1 MSGKLNRRGFLRGAL
16 VAAAAA
22 AGLSLE
28 EKILMTA
35 MANGVDVNEQ
45 KKNDKSSGRM
55 PTGKIGNLEIS
66 RLISGGNIIGG
77 WCHARDLLYVSD
89 LAQEYL
95 TEEKTFE
102 TLELIEEKGINAI
115 VIDMIQLELIKKYR
129 YERARD
135 IQTIVS
141 VRQAWD
147 KWGKPE
153 WEDLKRNID
162 ETIEHGPDAM
172 LVHGGYCDRLVETGK
187 EKNVELLCKAIEYI
201 RKQDLAAGLGS
212 HSIYVPM
219 ACDKMGVEPD
229 FYFKTFHHDKY
240 WSATP
245 KERRRKFC
253 VDAKRYQ
260 DHNEFHDNI
269 FCLNPEKTA
278 EYMKKKKKPWIGFK
292 VLAAGAIHPK
302 SGFKYAFENGVDF
315 IAVGMFDFQVIE
327 DSIIARDVLSNIK
340 GRQRP
345 WRA

>member
-16 VAAAAA
+16 VAGAA

-28 EKILMTA
+28 EKILMSA
-35 MANGVDVNEQ
+35 MANGVDVKEQ
-45 KKNDKSSGRM
+45 KKSEKSSGKI

-89 LAQEYL
+89 LAKEYL

-102 TLELIEEKGINAI
+102 TLELMEEKGINAI
-115 VIDMIQLELIKKYR
+115 VVDMIQLELIKKYR
-129 YERARD
+129 HERARD

-141 VRQAWD
+141 VRQVWD

-153 WEDLKRNID
+153 WEDLKSHID
-162 ETIEHGPDAM
+162 KTIDKGPDAI
-172 LVHGGYCDRLVETGK
+172 LLHGGYCDRLVEAGK
-187 EKNVELLCKAIEYI
+187 EENVELICKAIEYI
-201 RKQDLAAGLGS
+201 REQGFAVGLGS

-229 FYFKTFHHDKY
+229 YYFKSFHNDKY

-278 EYMKKKKKPWIGFK
+278 EYMKKKKQPWIGFK
-292 VLAAGAIHPK
+292 VLAAGAIAPE

-315 IAVGMFDFQVIE
+315 VAVGMFDFQVME
-327 DSIIARDVLSNIK
+327 DSIIAKDVLVKVK